1 MRRYMKNKN
10 FIPEKIRCKMELKQ
24 SKRKKEILIFFLVI
38 DLILL
43 PTTLGNIAAVKEK
56 PSSNKQDIKKKS
68 VYSDDINIWINNIF
82 DDNIEEAH
90 IANNSGDIIISN
102 FDKVSKLSLNPS
114 IRINDINLSNNE
126 KYKLGVSLNE

>member
-1 MRRYMKNKN
+1 
-10 FIPEKIRCKMELKQ
+10 MELKQ